1 VALQVSI
8 LHLRHKLNANAD
20 IVDCAPARC
29 HGKRGQSETDKF
41 RHITG
46 QTVTFKHYQPDL
58 FQEQWYLTI
67 EAYSWRGL
75 TNHKDRLLT
84 IAAMAK

>member
-1 VALQVSI
+1 
-8 LHLRHKLNANAD
+8 
-20 IVDCAPARC
+20 
-29 HGKRGQSETDKF
+29 
-41 RHITG
+41 
-46 QTVTFKHYQPDL
+46 VTFKHYQPDL